1 MRLICSKEHSP
12 AQNLALE
19 EFLYRNRPDG
29 VTLLLY
35 RNAPSVVCG
44 RNQNPW
50 QEADTLWCR
59 DNNVPVYRRLSGG
72 GTVYH
77 DLGNVNYA
85 FFVPRCDYEPDRFVG
100 VAVTALRSLGV
111 EAVIQGQHSIWAAGC
126 KLSGSAFAL
135 NGKCAMLHGCILA
148 ETQLDRLSNALRK
161 RPDIGYEGSSVASV
175 PAPVVNTVALSPDA
189 TADAVEKVLVASA
202 EQLFGEAN
210 LCSLEADL
218 TDLAAKYASSEW
230 TWEHTA
236 DFKAIRTLPDGSR
249 IFLEVVS
256 GRVAQTNSLY
266 DESMLH

>member
-1 MRLICSKEHSP
+1 MRLIHSTEHSP

-35 RNAPSVVCG
+35 RNASSVVCG

-59 DNNVPVYRRLSGG
+59 ENSVPVYRRLSGG

-85 FFVPRCDYEPDRFVG
+85 FFVPRSDYEPDRFVG
-100 VAVTALRSLGV
+100 VAVEALRSLGV
-111 EAVIQGQHSIWAAGC
+111 EAAIQGQHSIWAAGR

-148 ETQLDRLSNALRK
+148 ETQLEQLSRALHK
-161 RPDIGYEGSSVASV
+161 RPDITYEGSSVVSV
-175 PAPVVNTVALSPDA
+175 PAPVTNAVALSQKA
-189 TADAVEKVLVASA
+189 TAEAVEKALVVAA
-202 EQLFGEAN
+202 EQLFGEAEPWV
-210 LCSLEADL
+210 LETDL
-218 TDLAAKYASSEW
+218 TALAAKYASLEW
-230 TWEHTA
+230 TWEHTSA
-236 DFKAIRTLPDGSR
+236 FKATRTLPDGSC
-249 IFLEVVS
+249 IFLEVAS
-256 GRVAQTNSLY
+256 GRVAHSNSLY

>member
-1 MRLICSKEHSP
+1 MRLIRSTEHSP
-12 AQNLALE
+12 AENLALE

-59 DNNVPVYRRLSGG
+59 ENNVPVYRRLSGG

-85 FFVPRCDYEPDRFVG
+85 FFVPRSDYEPDRFVG
-100 VAVTALRSLGV
+100 VAVAALRNLGV
-111 EAVIQGQHSIWAAGC
+111 EAVIQGQHSIWAAGR

-148 ETQLDRLSNALRK
+148 ETQLELLSKALRK
-161 RPDIGYEGSSVASV
+161 RPDITYEGSSVASV
-175 PAPVVNTVALSPDA
+175 PAPVTNTVALSPEA
-189 TADAVEKVLVASA
+189 TADAVEKALVTAA
-202 EQLFGEAN
+202 EQLFGEAES
-210 LCSLEADL
+210 CTLETDL
-218 TDLAAKYASSEW
+218 TAMAAKYASPEW
-230 TWEHTA
+230 TWEHTSA
-236 DFKAIRTLPDGSR
+236 FKATRTLPDGSC
-249 IFLEVVS
+249 IFLEVAS

>member
-1 MRLICSKEHSP
+1 MRLVCSTEHSP
-12 AQNLALE
+12 AHNLALE

-59 DNNVPVYRRLSGG
+59 ANDVPILRRLSGG

-85 FFVPRCDYEPDRFVG
+85 FFVPRADYEPDRFVG
-100 VAVTALRSLGV
+100 IAVTALRSLGV
-111 EAVIQGQHSIWAAGC
+111 EAAIQGQHSIWAAEH

-148 ETQLDRLSNALRK
+148 ETDLERLSRSLRK
-161 RPDIGYEGSSVASV
+161 RPDITYEGSSVASV
-175 PAPVVNTVALSPDA
+175 PAPVANTVSLSPHA
-189 TADAVEKVLVASA
+189 TADAVEKALVTSA
-202 EQLFGEAN
+202 EQLFGEAECC
-210 LCSLEADL
+210 LLDADL
-218 TDLAAKYASSEW
+218 TDLAAKYASPEW

-236 DFKAIRTLPDGSR
+236 AFKATRTLPDGSC
-249 IFLEVVS
+249 IFFEVAS
-256 GRVAQTNSLY
+256 GRVAQTHSLY

>member
-1 MRLICSKEHSP
+1 MRLIRSTEHSP
-12 AQNLALE
+12 EQNLALE

-29 VTLLLY
+29 VTLLIY
-35 RNAPSVVCG
+35 RNAPSVICG

-59 DNNVPVYRRLSGG
+59 ANGVPVLRRLSGG

-85 FFVPRCDYEPDRFVG
+85 FFVPRTDYEPDKFVG
-100 VAVTALRSLGV
+100 IAVAALRSLGV
-111 EAVIQGQHSIWAAGC
+111 KAVMQGQHSIWAEGR

-148 ETQLDRLSNALRK
+148 ETELERLSRALRR
-161 RPDIGYEGSSVASV
+161 RPDITYEGASVTSV
-175 PAPVVNTVALSPDA
+175 PAPVVNAITLSPQA
-189 TADAVEKVLVASA
+189 TTDAVEKSLIASA
-202 EQLFGEAN
+202 VQLLGEMESC
-210 LCSLEADL
+210 LLDVDL
-218 TDLAAKYASSEW
+218 TTLTTKFTSPEW
-230 TWEHTA
+230 TWEHTSE
-236 DFKAIRTLPDGSR
+236 FKVTRTLPDGSC
-249 IFLEVVS
+249 IFLEVAS

>member
-1 MRLICSKEHSP
+1 MRLIRSTEHSP
-12 AQNLALE
+12 ARNLALE

-35 RNAPSVVCG
+35 RNSPSVVCG

-59 DNNVPVYRRLSGG
+59 ANGVPVLRRLSGG

-85 FFVPRCDYEPDRFVG
+85 FFVPRAEYEPDRFVG
-100 VAVTALRSLGV
+100 VAVSALRSLGV
-111 EAVIQGQHSIWAAGC
+111 EAAIQGQHSIWAAGR

-148 ETQLDRLSNALRK
+148 ETQLELLSRALRK
-161 RPDIGYEGSSVASV
+161 RPGITYEGASVASV
-175 PAPVVNTVALSPDA
+175 PAPVINAVALSRQA
-189 TADAVEKVLVASA
+189 TADAVEKALIASA
-202 EQLFGEAN
+202 EQFFGEAEP
-210 LCSLEADL
+210 CFLEADL
-218 TDLAAKYASSEW
+218 RELTAKYASPEW
-230 TWEHTA
+230 IWKHTA
-236 DFKAIRTLPDGSR
+236 DFKVTRTLPDGSS
-249 IFLEVVS
+249 IFLEVAS
-256 GRVAQTNSLY
+256 GRVAQTHSLY

>member
-1 MRLICSKEHSP
+1 MRLIHSTETSP

-59 DNNVPVYRRLSGG
+59 ENNVPVYRRLSGG

-85 FFVPRCDYEPDRFVG
+85 FFVPRGDYEPDRFVG
-100 VAVTALRSLGV
+100 VAVAALRCLGI
-111 EAVIQGQHSIWAAGC
+111 EAAIQGQHSIWAAGR

-148 ETQLDRLSNALRK
+148 ETQLERLSRSLHK
-161 RPDIGYEGSSVASV
+161 RPDITYEGSSVASV
-175 PAPVVNTVALSPDA
+175 PAPVANTVSLSPKA
-189 TADAVEKVLVASA
+189 SADAVEKALVATA
-202 EQLFGEAN
+202 EQLFGEAES
-210 LCSLEADL
+210 CVLEADL
-218 TDLAAKYASSEW
+218 TDLAAKYASPEW
-230 TWEHTA
+230 TWEHTSTFTA
-236 DFKAIRTLPDGSR
+236 TRTLPDGSC
-249 IFLEVVS
+249 IFLEVAS

>member
-1 MRLICSKEHSP
+1 VRLIRSTEHSP

-59 DNNVPVYRRLSGG
+59 ENGIPVLRRLSGG

-85 FFVPRCDYEPDRFVG
+85 FFVPRADYDPDRFVG
-100 VAVTALRSLGV
+100 VAVEALRSLGV
-111 EAVIQGQHSIWAAGC
+111 EADIQGQHSIWAAGR

-148 ETQLDRLSNALRK
+148 ETQLEQLSRSLRK
-161 RPDIGYEGSSVASV
+161 RPDISYEGSSVASV
-175 PAPVVNTVALSPDA
+175 PAPVTNAIALSPMA
-189 TADAVEKVLVASA
+189 TADAVEQALIATA
-202 EQLFGEAN
+202 EQFFGEAES
-210 LCSLEADL
+210 CSLDADL
-218 TDLAAKYASSEW
+218 TALSAKYASPEW
-230 TWEHTA
+230 TWEHTSP
-236 DFKAIRTLPDGSR
+236 FKATRALPDGSR
-249 IFLEVVS
+249 IFLEVNT
-256 GRVAQTNSLY
+256 GRVAQTYSLY